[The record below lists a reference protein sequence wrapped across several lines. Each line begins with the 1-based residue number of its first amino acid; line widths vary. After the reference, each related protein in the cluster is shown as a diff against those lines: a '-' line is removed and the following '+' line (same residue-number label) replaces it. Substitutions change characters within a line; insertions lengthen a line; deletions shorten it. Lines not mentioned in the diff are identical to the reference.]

1 MSINFAAMSDW
12 ISSHTRTG
20 PIAVITHR
28 NGDMDTIASGIVLA
42 SAIGKNAKACGIYV
56 GSLAQKILD
65 GMVID
70 YQQID
75 QNRPA
80 LPRKLAGIIVV
91 DCASPSQIGF
101 KLPDVPLCI
110 VDHHS
115 AASDNWPEG
124 ALELKGDY
132 SSTAEMV
139 WDWFQSKS
147 LEINPD
153 QGTLLLSAIISD
165 TGRFKHSR
173 PGCHR
178 RVDEICKASG
188 IDIVDVIEKVESEDL
203 NHSQRI
209 SIHKAVSRS
218 TVHEVGEFIVSITRA
233 GTNEGLVAHALLAAG
248 AHASFVYKKNSSDLR
263 LSSRASRTATNQGIH
278 LGELMKK
285 IADRLGGDGGGHAG
299 AAGWSGT
306 SDEIELK
313 SVLLATLSSE
323 LIQ

>member
-1 MSINFAAMSDW
+1 MVLNFTAMSDW
-12 ISSHTRTG
+12 ISSHTPNG

-42 SAIGKNAKACGIYV
+42 SAIGQNAKSCGIYV
-56 GSLAQKILD
+56 GSLAKKILD
-65 GMVID
+65 GMVVD
-70 YQQID
+70 YQLINPD
-75 QNRPA
+75 KPA

-115 AASDNWPEG
+115 AASDNWPEA

-132 SSTAEMV
+132 SSTAEMI
-139 WDWFQSKS
+139 WDWFQTEGFS
-147 LEINPD
+147 LNSD
-153 QGTLLLSAIISD
+153 QATLLLAAIISD
-165 TGRFKHSR
+165 TGRFKHSKS
-173 PGCHR
+173 GCHR
-178 RVDEICKASG
+178 RVDEICIASG

-218 TVHEVGEFIVSITRA
+218 TVHEVGEYMVSITRA
-233 GTNEGLVAHALLAAG
+233 GTNEGVVAHALLAAG
-248 AHASFVYKKNSSDLR
+248 AHASFVYKKTSSDLR

-278 LGELMKK
+278 LGQLMEK
-285 IADRLGGDGGGHAG
+285 IAERLGGDGGGHAG
-299 AAGWSGT
+299 AAGWSGN
-306 SDEIELK
+306 SDEVELK
-313 SVLLATLSSE
+313 SVLLATLFSE

>member
-1 MSINFAAMSDW
+1 
-12 ISSHTRTG
+12 
-20 PIAVITHR
+20 
-28 NGDMDTIASGIVLA
+28 
-42 SAIGKNAKACGIYV
+42 
-56 GSLAQKILD
+56 
-65 GMVID
+65 MVVD

-132 SSTAEMV
+132 SSTAEMI
-139 WDWFQSKS
+139 WDWFQSEG
-147 LEINPD
+147 LDLDPD
-153 QGTLLLSAIISD
+153 QGTLLLAAIISD

-173 PGCHR
+173 SGCHR

-218 TVHEVGEFIVSITRA
+218 TVHEVGEFMVSITRA
-233 GTNEGLVAHALLAAG
+233 GTNEGVVAHALLAAG
-248 AHASFVYKKNSSDLR
+248 AHASFVYKRNNSDLR
-263 LSSRASRTATNQGIH
+263 LSSRASRNATNQGIH
-278 LGELMKK
+278 LGLLMKK
-285 IADRLGGDGGGHAG
+285 IADRLGGEGGGHAG
-299 AAGWSGT
+299 AAGWSGS
-306 SDEIELK
+306 SDEVELK